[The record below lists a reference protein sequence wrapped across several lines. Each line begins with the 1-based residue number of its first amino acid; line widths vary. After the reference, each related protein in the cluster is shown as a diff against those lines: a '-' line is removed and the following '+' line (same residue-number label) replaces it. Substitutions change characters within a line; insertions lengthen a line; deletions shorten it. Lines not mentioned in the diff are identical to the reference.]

1 MEKNSKRTSKTQNSV
16 THNVK
21 GPVLQVALPE
31 NSNLKFALL
40 GSGYHLCAFAQL
52 LVEKGFPPPVIVT
65 HPMIE
70 HLRDK
75 SLLTDEKLYTYL
87 FDTAER
93 LNLKVIETS
102 SVNDHYVIDHLLKL
116 GCTAS
121 FSLSCRS
128 IIKREFIDAFSN
140 RVFNIHPSFLPEE
153 RGGGIFSWRILND
166 KKDVSATIHFLDEGI
181 DTGPIILQRKHSIN
195 INKPTPKD
203 FIIRTNELYKDLLS
217 DFIEMIHQHN
227 GVVSGTA
234 QNEEMSTYLPRL
246 FTEVNAAINW
256 DWTLDKIEL
265 FIRAFSYPYPGAYTF
280 VRGKRVSILE
290 AEIHGYDKKGFHP
303 FVSGRVIKFLYDGS
317 IIVAVADGLLRI
329 KKLSFEGCS
338 CNPSE
343 MIKIT
348 DVFQTPYEILFE
360 SRSRTVNVKEMTKV
374 VYK

>member
-1 MEKNSKRTSKTQNSV
+1 M
-16 THNVK
+16 
-21 GPVLQVALPE
+21 QVVLPE
-31 NSNLKFALL
+31 NNNLKFALL

-52 LVEKGFPPPVIVT
+52 LVEQGYPPPVIVT
-65 HPMIE
+65 YPMIE

-75 SLLTDEKLYTYL
+75 SLLTDEKMYTYL
-87 FDTAER
+87 FDTAEH
-93 LNLKVIETS
+93 LNLQVIETA
-102 SVNDHYVIDHLLKL
+102 SVNDPYIIECLLKL
-116 GCTAS
+116 GCTAA

-166 KKDVSATIHFLDEGI
+166 KKDISATIHLIDEGI
-181 DTGPIILQRKHSIN
+181 DTGPIIMQRKHNIN
-195 INKPTPKD
+195 IDKPTPKD

-217 DFIEMIHQHN
+217 DFILMIKKDN
-227 GVVSGTA
+227 GVIFCSA
-234 QNEEMSTYLPRL
+234 QNEDMSTYLPRL

-256 DWTLDKIEL
+256 DWSLDKIEL

-290 AEIHGYDKKGFHP
+290 AEIHGYEKKGFHP
-303 FVSGRVIKFLYDGS
+303 FVSGRVMKLLSDGS
-317 IIVAVADGLLRI
+317 IIVGVSDGLLKI
-329 KKLSFEGCS
+329 KKLSFEGYYCIS
-338 CNPSE
+338 SE
-343 MIKIT
+343 VIKIT

-374 VYK
+374 VYKK